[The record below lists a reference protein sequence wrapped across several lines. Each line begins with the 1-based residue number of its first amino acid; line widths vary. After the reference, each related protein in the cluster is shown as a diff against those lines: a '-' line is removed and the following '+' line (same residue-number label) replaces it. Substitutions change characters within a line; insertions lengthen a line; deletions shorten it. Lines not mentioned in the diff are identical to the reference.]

1 MAEQPALPTHPFG
14 YGISADDAIQRIRR
28 INAVSQG
35 HFHNRNFMAV
45 VVEELEMDF
54 AMLREMDFAMLRE
67 MDWESFMD
75 AATVRMA
82 RLVDIVKEDK
92 P

>member
-1 MAEQPALPTHPFG
+1 MSEQPALPTHPFG

-35 HFHNRNFMAV
+35 DPNNKRFMSV
-45 VVEELEMDF
+45 VVEELEMDM
-54 AMLREMDFAMLRE
+54 AMLREMS
-67 MDWESFMD
+67 WEAFMD
-75 AATVRMA
+75 AATVRMGT
-82 RLVDIVKEDK
+82 LVNIVKDAK

>member
-14 YGISADDAIQRIRR
+14 YGISADDAIKRIRR

-35 HFHNRNFMAV
+35 DPNNKNFMSV
-45 VVEELEMDF
+45 VVEEL
-54 AMLREMDFAMLRE
+54 EMDFAMLRE

-82 RLVDIVKEDK
+82 TLVNIVKDAK

>member
-28 INAVSQG
+28 INAVSQSG
-35 HFHNRNFMAV
+35 FSNHNFMAV
-45 VVEELEMDF
+45 IIQEL
-54 AMLREMDFAMLRE
+54 EMDFAMLRE

>member
-1 MAEQPALPTHPFG
+1 MAEQPALPTYPFG
-14 YGISADDAIQRIRR
+14 YGIDAHDAIQRIRR

-35 HFHNRNFMAV
+35 DPNNKNFMAV
-45 VVEELEMDF
+45 VVEEL
-54 AMLREMDFAMLRE
+54 EMDFAMLRE

-82 RLVDIVKEDK
+82 TLVNIVKEAK

>member
-28 INAVSQG
+28 INSVSQG
-35 HFHNRNFMAV
+35 DPNNKNFMSV
-45 VVEELEMDF
+45 VIDEL
-54 AMLREMDFAMLRE
+54 EMDFAMLRE

-82 RLVDIVKEDK
+82 TLVNIVKEAK

>member
-54 AMLREMDFAMLRE
+54 AMLREMD
-67 MDWESFMD
+67 WESFMD
-75 AATVRMA
+75 AATVRVA
-82 RLVDIVKEDK
+82 TLVNIVKDAK

>member
-14 YGISADDAIQRIRR
+14 YDIDAHDAIQLIRR

-35 HFHNRNFMAV
+35 DPNNRNFMAV
-45 VVEELEMDF
+45 VIEELD
-54 AMLREMDFAMLRE
+54 MDFAMLRE

-82 RLVDIVKEDK
+82 TLVNIVKDTK

>member
-14 YGISADDAIQRIRR
+14 YGIDAHDAIQRIRR

-35 HFHNRNFMAV
+35 DPNNRNFMAV
-45 VVEELEMDF
+45 VIEELD
-54 AMLREMDFAMLRE
+54 MDFAMLRE

-82 RLVDIVKEDK
+82 TLVNIVKDAK